1 MGDRPFDT
9 DLEIFHILE
18 EGAVD
23 IRNLLL
29 KVLILQQTIGS
40 TLMLH
45 PHLHLHIH
53 SFQNIPRQVFEVR
66 LPMTV
71 GNWMVLPFMVKKI
84 DEGFVYENVENW
96 SRRFPSDDFLT
107 LLT

>member
-9 DLEIFHILE
+9 NLEIFHILE

-23 IRNLLL
+23 IENLLP
-29 KVLILQQTIGS
+29 KVLILQQTIGL

-45 PHLHLHIH
+45 PHQHLHLH
-53 SFQNIPRQVFEVR
+53 SFQNIPRRVCEVR

-71 GNWMVLPFMVKKI
+71 VNWTVLPFMVKKI
-84 DEGFVYENVENW
+84 DEEYVFENVEN
-96 SRRFPSDDFLT
+96 
-107 LLT
+107 